1 VKPENVLC
9 GPSASDDVQLAD
21 FGSALQLDDQACHML
36 PPDTGL
42 SMGTALYASP
52 EVLRVECVSPA
63 SDMWSVGVL
72 TYVLL
77 SGCFP
82 FSSATET
89 LSHRA
94 SFAAEPWRSHVSPA
108 GREFIVSLL
117 RHDPTRRLTAEQA
130 LQHPW
135 LAPAV
140 RCETPPPA
148 AEAVAPPEPHTPTK
162 RARHTD
168 SLWSTDE
175 EGSVHEG
182 KRAKPLPAE
191 PSHVC
196 VSQLSEL
203 CAVP

>member
-1 VKPENVLC
+1 MKPENVLC

-89 LSHRA
+89 LSRKEAGLVIQEVLTGRA
-94 SFAAEPWRSHVSPA
+94 ERFYADAMRAASEGLAASRAPVELTVEYLA
-108 GREFIVSLL
+108 ELGR
-117 RHDPTRRLTAEQA
+117 A
-130 LQHPW
+130 
-135 LAPAV
+135 APAV
-140 RCETPPPA
+140 RGGRVA
-148 AEAVAPPEPHTPTK
+148 AGPRRLRGAGESRVLKGVARKVQVLFGNLKEF
-162 RARHTD
+162 
-168 SLWSTDE
+168 S
-175 EGSVHEG
+175 GS
-182 KRAKPLPAE
+182 
-191 PSHVC
+191 
-196 VSQLSEL
+196 SERF
-203 CAVP
+203 AVPKGSSGRVPAWAP